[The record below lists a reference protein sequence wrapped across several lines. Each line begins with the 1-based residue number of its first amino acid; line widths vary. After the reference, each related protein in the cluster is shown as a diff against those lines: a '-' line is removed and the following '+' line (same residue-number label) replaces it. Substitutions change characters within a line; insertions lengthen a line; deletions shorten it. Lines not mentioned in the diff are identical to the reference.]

1 METASIDT
9 GSEKKVIEV
18 DADFMKLAL
27 RPYKPHATYLKKAFI
42 EIEPDKGTLGLA
54 AHGEFSIPESCY
66 IDDTGHFNAVE
77 YNICYN
83 QLGYV
88 FYAYCVQQQLIPELS
103 DYDMETFWKK
113 QLPNWLILRISSG
126 FRRVLNAKKFYGT
139 WGIKSVK
146 KMKDI
151 TYMNTYCSFK
161 DDQKGE
167 SSGEVF
173 AGILPATVN

>member
-1 METASIDT
+1 MISGYQNKT
-9 GSEKKVIEV
+9 IEV
-18 DADFMKLAL
+18 DADFMNQAL
-27 RPYKPHATYLKKAFI
+27 RPYRPHATYLKKVSI
-42 EIEPDKGTLGLA
+42 EINPDKGAQGLIA
-54 AHGEFSIPESCY
+54 YGEFSIPESCY

-88 FYAYCVQQQLIPELS
+88 FYAFCIKEKLISELS
-103 DYDMETFWKK
+103 DYDMDTFWKK

-139 WGIKSVK
+139 WGIKSIK

-151 TYMNTYCSFK
+151 TYMETYCTFK
-161 DDQKGE
+161 DDNKGE

-173 AGILPATVN
+173 AGILPASAN